1 MIYLIDIES
10 AADGSLR
17 ATCKAFPE
25 FAAVGAD
32 RKQVRRNAAVVLE
45 KAISARIAKGSSLPQ
60 PATEG
65 QIWRHKGAKVKLS
78 LLAIQKCMLYLALKQ
93 SGLDRAELARR
104 LGWPREAVDS
114 LLRLDHPSRLDHIE
128 TAFEMLQRDAG
139 GQVARK
145 RRAEAA
151 WAKVQTDS

>member
-1 MIYLIDIES
+1 MIYLIDIEPT
-10 AADGSLR
+10 ADDSQR

-32 RKQVRRNAAVVLE
+32 RKQARRNALGALE
-45 KAISARIAKGSSLPQ
+45 RTISARIVHGRALPK

-65 QIWRHKGAKVKLS
+65 QIERHKGGPIKLS
-78 LLAIQKCMLYLALKQ
+78 LLSAQKCMLYLALRR
-93 SGLDRAELARR
+93 SGLDHAELARR

-114 LLRLDHPSRLDHIE
+114 LLRLEHPSRIDHIE
-128 TAFEMLQRDAG
+128 TAFKMLQRDAG
-139 GQVARK
+139 GHAARR

-151 WAKVQTDS
+151 